1 MKHTIAEPIS
11 READRRHVMSLA
23 TLSLVDVARC
33 IARVRHLAGR
43 SSSIESFAQ
52 HLMQCLQETFRAPT
66 GGDAEMA
73 LSRCF
78 VAQPFTEV
86 AADVKTWLQLD
97 QRRTAEPS
105 GGLCLSLMGS
115 AGVVEGWNDA
125 SRSSRYRA
133 IPIEADRFATRFP
146 MFAEI
151 FRQVGIS
158 TDKPRL
164 GEGMTIGSAG
174 TGCNVFH
181 VPVALGSPYVPAQ
194 EDFVKPFGVRSVV
207 GFGGW
212 YGQGLY
218 FIVILFSRV
227 AIPPRSVELL
237 RLLALS
243 VRVGFNTV
251 SGIIARQATSGCPGF
266 NHIQT
271 LDELLTLYEDTVD
284 VQADMVVQQRDQ
296 LRALAERVMTAQED
310 ERRRVAGELHDDVVS
325 QLAAILFG
333 VRSLIQVPPM
343 TREEMMKALGRLAD
357 ELEEATTSTRELSLH
372 LHPVMLDRVGLSCA
386 LHKLLDDVTRRTGL
400 RIVRTIQDV
409 RYPLLPM
416 AAAALYRVA
425 EEAIHNVRQHAAV
438 DEAKV
443 RLSIE
448 DATVVLRVR
457 DEGRGFDMHH
467 LPGTPGL
474 GLCSMAERIR
484 HVGGQL
490 RVESRP
496 GVGTEVEVRIPC
508 AINEEVA
515 EHGDRRTL

>member
-1 MKHTIAEPIS
+1 MERTITEHIG
-11 READRRHVMSLA
+11 READRSHLMSLT
-23 TLSLVDVARC
+23 TLSLVDVARL
-33 IARVRHLAGR
+33 IARVRHLASH
-43 SSSIESFAQ
+43 SSTIESFAQ
-52 HLMQCLQETFRAPT
+52 QLMQSFQETFRTSPA
-66 GGDAEMA
+66 GDPEMV

-86 AADVKTWLQLD
+86 ASDVKTWLQVG
-97 QRRTAEPS
+97 QRRTPEPS
-105 GGLCLSLMGS
+105 AALCLSLMGS

-133 IPIEADRFATRFP
+133 IPVEADRFATRFP
-146 MFAEI
+146 MFAEV

-158 TDKPRL
+158 IDKPRL

-194 EDFVKPFGVRSVV
+194 EEFVKPFGVRSVV

-218 FIVILFSRV
+218 FLVILFSKV
-227 AIPPRSVELL
+227 AILPRSVELL

-251 SGIIARQATSGCPGF
+251 SGIIAKQATSGCPGF

-271 LDELLTLYEDTVD
+271 LDELLTLYEETVD
-284 VQADMVVQQRDQ
+284 VQSDLVVHQRDQ

-310 ERRRVAGELHDDVVS
+310 ERRRVAGELHDHVVS

-333 VRSLIQVPPM
+333 VRSLIQVAPM
-343 TREEMMKALGRLAD
+343 TREEMMKALGRVAD
-357 ELEEATTSTRELSLH
+357 ELEEATTSARELSLH
-372 LHPVMLDRVGLSCA
+372 LHPMMLDRVGLSSA
-386 LHKLLDDVTRRTGL
+386 LQKFLEDVTRRTGL
-400 RIVRTIQDV
+400 RIARTIEDV
-409 RYPLLPM
+409 HYPLLPM

-438 DEAKV
+438 DEAQLY
-443 RLSIE
+443 LSVV

-457 DEGRGFDMHH
+457 DEGRGFDVHH
-467 LPGTPGL
+467 QPGTAGL

-496 GVGTEVEVRIPC
+496 GVGTEIEVRIPC
-508 AINEEVA
+508 ATSEGMVGD
-515 EHGDRRTL
+515 GDRRTL